1 MSKSYISKILN
12 LSNTDQSGNNIFY
25 SDNKENTSGKI
36 KNKYK
41 SKYEEKVLV
50 WIAISG
56 SGMSEP
62 YFRKSGYAI
71 DQHVYRD
78 ECIELY
84 LLPFIE
90 KYHKEDYLCFGQI

>member
-62 YFRKSGYAI
+62 YFRKSGNAI
-71 DQHVYRD
+71 NQYVYRD
-78 ECIELY
+78 KSLEPY
-84 LLPFIE
+84 LLLFIE
-90 KYHKEDYLCFGQI
+90 SSIKKTNLCLS